1 VEIWQILAQGTSV
14 GFISKCGDGRIQ
26 LTKTFLLTSASPRSG
41 ELNTRVKLLYH
52 TDVAVLKKALGEKG
66 ITFDADAMMDHVVY
80 MFEIEDCSRVTTHQL
95 VRHRAVSYDQ
105 ESQRFSAATREGVVT
120 PRSIQSNEA
129 ALKAY
134 DEALKAVYSAYE
146 RMIASGIPKEDARFV
161 LPSAIKTKLV
171 MTLNAR
177 SLMHL
182 VWQRTALQAQWEIR
196 ELAMTLHSLAR
207 EATPE
212 LWGRIIER

>member
-1 VEIWQILAQGTSV
+1 V
-14 GFISKCGDGRIQ
+14 
-26 LTKTFLLTSASPRSG
+26 
-41 ELNTRVKLLYH
+41 RVKLLYC
-52 TDVAVLKKALGEKG
+52 TDLGALKRVLVQKG
-66 ITFDADAMMDHVVY
+66 VPFDPEAMMDHVVY
-80 MFEIEDCSRVTTHQL
+80 MFEVEDCSRVTTHQL

-120 PRSIQSNEA
+120 PPSVQSNEA
-129 ALKAY
+129 ANKAY
-134 DEALKAVYSAYE
+134 DDALKTVYSAYE
-146 RMIASGIPKEDARFV
+146 RVVAAGVPKEDARYV

-196 ELAMTLHSLAR
+196 ELATTLHRLAQ

-212 LWGRIIER
+212 LWTKIIER

>member
-1 VEIWQILAQGTSV
+1 M
-14 GFISKCGDGRIQ
+14 
-26 LTKTFLLTSASPRSG
+26 
-41 ELNTRVKLLYH
+41 RVKLLYH
-52 TDVAVLKKALGEKG
+52 TDLDAIKRVLAQKG
-66 ITFDADAMMDHVVY
+66 VPFDPEVVMDHIVY

-105 ESQRFSAATREGVVT
+105 ESQRFSAATREGAVT
-120 PRSIQSNEA
+120 PPNVQSND
-129 ALKAY
+129 LGYKAY

-146 RMIASGIPKEDARFV
+146 KMVTAGVPKEDARYI
-161 LPSAIKTKLV
+161 LPGAIKTKLV

-196 ELAMTLHSLAR
+196 ELAATLHVLAQ
-207 EATPE
+207 EVTPE
-212 LWGRIIER
+212 LWTKIIER

>member
-1 VEIWQILAQGTSV
+1 M
-14 GFISKCGDGRIQ
+14 
-26 LTKTFLLTSASPRSG
+26 
-41 ELNTRVKLLYH
+41 RVKLLYH
-52 TDVAVLKKALGEKG
+52 TDLEALKRALAKRGVSLE
-66 ITFDADAMMDHVVY
+66 IEALLDHVVY

-105 ESQRFSAATREGVVT
+105 ESQRFSAATREGVIV
-120 PRSIQSNEA
+120 PPSVQSNEA
-129 ALKAY
+129 AYKAY
-134 DEALKAVYSAYE
+134 DDALKIVYAAYE
-146 RMIASGIPKEDARFV
+146 KMVAAGVPKEDARYV
-161 LPSAIKTKLV
+161 LPSSIKTKLV

-196 ELAMTLHSLAR
+196 ELATSLHGLAQ

-212 LWGRIIER
+212 LWGKILER

>member
-1 VEIWQILAQGTSV
+1 M
-14 GFISKCGDGRIQ
+14 
-26 LTKTFLLTSASPRSG
+26 
-41 ELNTRVKLLYH
+41 RVKLLYH
-52 TDVAVLKKALGEKG
+52 TDLQAIKDVFSQRGVPFDPEKA
-66 ITFDADAMMDHVVY
+66 MDHVVY

-95 VRHRAVSYDQ
+95 VRHRAASYDQ

-120 PRSIQSNEA
+120 PPSIQSNDA
-129 ALKAY
+129 AYNAFDDALKT
-134 DEALKAVYSAYE
+134 VYSAYE
-146 RMIASGIPKEDARFV
+146 KMVASGVPKEDARYV

-171 MTLNAR
+171 MTLSAR

-196 ELAMTLHSLAR
+196 DLATALQSQAR

-212 LWGRIIER
+212 LWTKIIER

>member
-1 VEIWQILAQGTSV
+1 M
-14 GFISKCGDGRIQ
+14 
-26 LTKTFLLTSASPRSG
+26 
-41 ELNTRVKLLYH
+41 RVKLLYH
-52 TDVAVLKKALGEKG
+52 TDLDAIKRVLAQKG
-66 ITFDADAMMDHVVY
+66 VLFTPDVVMDHVVY

-95 VRHRAVSYDQ
+95 VRHRTVSYDQ
-105 ESQRFSAATREGVVT
+105 ESQRFSAATKEGVVT
-120 PRSIQSNEA
+120 PPSIQSNDAGHE
-129 ALKAY
+129 AY

-146 RMIASGIPKEDARFV
+146 KMVAAGVPKEDARYI

-196 ELAMTLHSLAR
+196 ELATTLRMLAQ

-212 LWGRIIER
+212 LWTKITER

>member
-1 VEIWQILAQGTSV
+1 M
-14 GFISKCGDGRIQ
+14 
-26 LTKTFLLTSASPRSG
+26 
-41 ELNTRVKLLYH
+41 RVKLLYY
-52 TDVAVLKKALGEKG
+52 TDLGAIKRLLAQKG
-66 ITFDADAMMDHVVY
+66 VPFDPEAMMDHVVY

-120 PRSIQSNEA
+120 PPSVVSNEA
-129 ALKAY
+129 GYKTY
-134 DEALKAVYSAYE
+134 DEALKVVYSAYE
-146 RMIASGIPKEDARFV
+146 KMVAAGVPKEDARYI
-161 LPSAIKTKLV
+161 LPGAIKTKLV

-196 ELAMTLHSLAR
+196 ELAETLRILAQ

-212 LWGRIIER
+212 LWAKLIER

>member
-1 VEIWQILAQGTSV
+1 M
-14 GFISKCGDGRIQ
+14 
-26 LTKTFLLTSASPRSG
+26 
-41 ELNTRVKLLYH
+41 RVKLLYH
-52 TDVAVLKKALGEKG
+52 TDLGAIKSVLAREGVQ
-66 ITFDADAMMDHVVY
+66 FDPEAMMDHVNY

-105 ESQRFSAATREGVVT
+105 ESQRFSAATKEGVVM
-120 PRSIQSNEA
+120 PSSIKTNEA
-129 ALKAY
+129 AYKAY
-134 DEALKAVYSAYE
+134 DEALKMVYAAYE
-146 RMIASGIPKEDARFV
+146 KMVAAGVPKEDARYI

-196 ELAMTLHSLAR
+196 ELATTLHLLAQ

-212 LWGRIIER
+212 LWTKIIER

>member
-1 VEIWQILAQGTSV
+1 M
-14 GFISKCGDGRIQ
+14 K
-26 LTKTFLLTSASPRSG
+26 
-41 ELNTRVKLLYH
+41 VKLLYH
-52 TDVAVLKKALGEKG
+52 TDVGALRRTLEEKG
-66 ITFDADAMMDHVVY
+66 VAFDPEALMDHVAY

-120 PRSIQSNEA
+120 PPSIQTNEVA
-129 ALKAY
+129 YKAY

-146 RMIASGIPKEDARFV
+146 KMVAAGVPKEDARYI

-171 MTLNAR
+171 MTLSAR
-177 SLMHL
+177 SLMHM

-196 ELAMTLHSLAR
+196 ELAATLLSQAR
-207 EATPE
+207 DATPE
-212 LWGRIIER
+212 LWTKIIER

>member
-1 VEIWQILAQGTSV
+1 LVRKFMRVRLLYNTDLDSLKRVLAQKG
-14 GFISKCGDGRIQ
+14 
-26 LTKTFLLTSASPRSG
+26 
-41 ELNTRVKLLYH
+41 
-52 TDVAVLKKALGEKG
+52 VA
-66 ITFDADAMMDHVVY
+66 FDPEAMMDHVVY

-120 PRSIQSNEA
+120 PPSIQHNEA
-129 ALKAY
+129 ACKAY
-134 DEALKAVYSAYE
+134 DEALKIVYASYE
-146 RMIASGIPKEDARFV
+146 KMVAAGVPKEDARYV

-171 MTLNAR
+171 MTLSAR
-177 SLMHL
+177 SLMHM

-196 ELAMTLHSLAR
+196 ELATTLHGLAK

-212 LWGRIIER
+212 LWTKIVER

>member
-1 VEIWQILAQGTSV
+1 M
-14 GFISKCGDGRIQ
+14 
-26 LTKTFLLTSASPRSG
+26 
-41 ELNTRVKLLYH
+41 RVKLLYH
-52 TDVAVLKKALGEKG
+52 TDLDAIKRVLAQKG
-66 ITFDADAMMDHVVY
+66 VPFDPEVVMDHVVY

-120 PRSIQSNEA
+120 PPSVQSNDA
-129 ALKAY
+129 GYRAY
-134 DEALKAVYSAYE
+134 DEALRAVYSAYE
-146 RMIASGIPKEDARFV
+146 KMVTAGVPKEDARYI
-161 LPSAIKTKLV
+161 LPGGIKTKLV

-196 ELAMTLHSLAR
+196 ELAATLHMLAQ
-207 EATPE
+207 ETTPD
-212 LWGRIIER
+212 LWTKIVER